1 MGEYGKEEDGR
12 LGKEGL
18 QDALV
23 PAGKQV
29 DEEAWEEKGG
39 DSNGSC

>member
-1 MGEYGKEEDGR
+1 MGECGQEEDGR

-18 QDALV
+18 EDASV
-23 PAGKQV
+23 RAGKEV

-39 DSNGSC
+39 DSNASR